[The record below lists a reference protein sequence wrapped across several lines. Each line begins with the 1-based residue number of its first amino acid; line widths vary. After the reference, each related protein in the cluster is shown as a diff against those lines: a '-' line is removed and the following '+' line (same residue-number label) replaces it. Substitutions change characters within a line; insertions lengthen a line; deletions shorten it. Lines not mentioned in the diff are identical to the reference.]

1 MGEGLARRALSVGQE
16 HRQLASSAVLGAAHS
31 RLAYQA
37 LVDEFLAQLR
47 VLSSSGLEAG
57 VPPPAEETDTGS
69 DSEGDIAAAPLS

>member
-1 MGEGLARRALSVGQE
+1 MLGQA
-16 HRQLASSAVLGAAHS
+16 HRQI
-31 RLAYQA
+31 AYQA

-69 DSEGDIAAAPLS
+69 DSDGDGAAPVS